1 MGCVESSACHMQ
13 ESSLCHVPTTFAT
26 PPPVLPP
33 DHRMHELY
41 VCKLNA
47 YLMLVASNPQAFQ
60 DKVEMRR
67 ARLGTYP
74 GRKPALLT
82 QLHTADDAEWVTVFL

>member
-13 ESSLCHVPTTFAT
+13 GESSLCHVPTTFAT

-60 DKVEMRR
+60 DKERV
-67 ARLGTYP
+67 AKLP
-74 GRKPALLT
+74 QSKP
-82 QLHTADDAEWVTVFL
+82 QL